1 MLENLR
7 LAVKGQKRLIT
18 IFLVTIFIPTIT
30 LSIFG
35 IRAIRNERYRID
47 KQLENEHRRV
57 AEILKSQIGS
67 LFKDLESSLFSL
79 VQSNAFKQKDEV
91 QINTL
96 LNARIADLPLVE
108 HVFVAFAEEE
118 PWFPFFQPGSHRKS
132 SSFGDPLDQNL
143 PPGLKSA
150 EAFEF
155 QDKNYEKAIRLY
167 NSIAE
172 LSGDTQIKAQ
182 MFANISRCLMKAKD
196 YTGALK
202 NFRKICEDYPES
214 TSSTGLPFALISR
227 LQMISCLK
235 NLGEFQNVAQ
245 SSLDL
250 YRDILSM
257 RWPLE
262 EAQFNTYA
270 ILVKESIEKS
280 LAENQQIPPLEN
292 FKEVFDGLKRLHQ
305 ERIGQWSVIK
315 DIEQE
320 VIPELDHQQDS
331 ILSPSTAF
339 RYSKTIGVRL
349 FLVSAVQIPANS
361 EKSPS
366 GLLGIKLNDQFLIND
381 AIPGSIETLQF
392 GDTTDVVISDLSGKV
407 LLGKKNLP
415 AEQAT
420 ITEFF
425 QDNFPPWRI
434 EFFRSKTGTLGGLD
448 IGHNFYL
455 WTILTLIVVLISGS
469 VLISRTIVHEMEVLK
484 LKSDFVYSVSHEFKS
499 PLTSIK
505 ALAVR
510 LKDGKVKDS
519 DKMKQYFS
527 LINQDVDRLAY
538 LVRNILDFSKIEEG
552 KREFEFVET
561 DLGQFVTKEMEDLK
575 RDEFTKGINVQV
587 HVAEDLPH
595 LAVDRDALS
604 QALRN
609 LLDNAVKFSPDRKQ
623 IDVNLKKDQQNV
635 CIEVMDRGTG
645 IPSHELNRL
654 FDKFYQG
661 RSTIRYSRKGTGLGL
676 TLVKH
681 TIEAHGGR
689 MSVKSQVGKGS
700 TFTIILPIQRKGERG
715 INGQENSD
723 H

>member
-18 IFLVTIFIPTIT
+18 IFLVTIFIPTVT

-47 KQLENEHRRV
+47 KQLENEHRRM
-57 AEILKSQIGS
+57 AEILKSQIGA
-67 LFKDLESSLFSL
+67 LFKDLESSLQGL

-91 QINTL
+91 QIKNL
-96 LNARIADLPLVE
+96 LNARIADHPLVE
-108 HVFVAFAEEE
+108 HVFVAFADEEY
-118 PWFPFFQPGSHRKS
+118 WFPLFQPGPHRKS
-132 SSFGDPLDQNL
+132 SSLGDPLDQKL
-143 PPGLKSA
+143 QPALKNA

-155 QDKNYEKAIRLY
+155 QDKNYEKAISLY
-167 NSIAE
+167 NNIAE
-172 LSGDTQIKAQ
+172 LSGNTHIKAQ

-196 YTGALK
+196 YSEALK
-202 NFRKICEDYPES
+202 YFRRICEEYPEC
-214 TSSTGLPFALISR
+214 TSSSGLPFALISR

-235 NLGEFQNVAQ
+235 DLGESQNVVQ
-245 SSLDL
+245 SSLEL

-257 RWPLE
+257 RWSLE

-270 ILVKESIEKS
+270 ILVKESIDKT
-280 LAENQQIPPLEN
+280 LTENQQIPPLEN
-292 FKEVFDGLKRLHQ
+292 FNEVFDGLKRLHQ

-315 DIEQE
+315 DIKQE
-320 VIPELDHQQDS
+320 VIPEFDHQQNS
-331 ILSPSTAF
+331 ILYPSTAL
-339 RYSKTIGVRL
+339 RYSNTIRKRL
-349 FLVSAVQIPANS
+349 FLVSAVQIPG
-361 EKSPS
+361 KSDTNPA
-366 GLLGIKLNDQFLIND
+366 GLLGIKLNNQYLIND
-381 AIPGSIETLQF
+381 AIPDSMETLHF
-392 GDTTDVVISDLSGKV
+392 SDTTEVVISDLSGKV
-407 LLGKKNLP
+407 LLGKKNISV
-415 AEQAT
+415 EQAT

-434 EFFRSKTGTLGGLD
+434 EFLRSKSGTLGGLD

-455 WTILTLIVVLISGS
+455 WTILTLIVVLISGA
-469 VLISRTIVHEMEVLK
+469 VLISRTIGHEIEVLK

-519 DKMKQYFS
+519 DKMNQYFS

-561 DLGQFVTKEMEDLK
+561 DVRQFVTQEMEDLK
-575 RDEFTKGINVQV
+575 RDEFIKGINVQV
-587 HVAEDLPH
+587 HVDEDLPP
-595 LAVDRDALS
+595 LDVDRDALS

-623 IDVNLKKDQQNV
+623 IDVNLKKDHQNV
-635 CIEVMDRGTG
+635 SIEVMDRGTG

-700 TFTIILPIQRKGERG
+700 TFTMILPVQRKGK
-715 INGQENSD
+715 
-723 H
+723 